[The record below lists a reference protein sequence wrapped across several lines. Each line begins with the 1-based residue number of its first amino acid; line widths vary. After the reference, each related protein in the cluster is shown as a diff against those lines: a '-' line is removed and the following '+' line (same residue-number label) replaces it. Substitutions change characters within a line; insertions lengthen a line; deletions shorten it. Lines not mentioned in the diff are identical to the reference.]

1 MNYYEWDVGYFKK
14 NSQVRKKISKRTI
27 EQKLVAW
34 ELDDK
39 YYDGDRNCGY
49 GGFSNDGR
57 WVDLF
62 AKIIAKFNLKDGQ
75 TIVDLGCKK
84 GFILE
89 AALGH
94 FPNARICGI
103 ENHAYPLDCANENIK
118 NNLFQGPYWEIPF
131 GDAEVDFLIA
141 FSSIYMQT
149 LGDVV
154 KTIRE
159 IQRVTS
165 GNSYIT
171 LGAYATDEEKKLF
184 QDWTLIGTTVL
195 HLEEWKKVLEYS
207 GYTGGVF
214 FTTPAVLGLE

>member
-1 MNYYEWDVGYFKK
+1 MKCYEWDLGYFSK
-14 NSQVRKKISKRTI
+14 NSGARKKIAKRTI

-34 ELDDK
+34 ELNDK

-49 GGFSNDGR
+49 GGFLNDGR

-62 AKIIAKFNLKDGQ
+62 AKIVKKFNLNDGQ
-75 TIVDLGCKK
+75 FIVDLGCKK

-89 AALGH
+89 AALEH
-94 FPNARICGI
+94 LPNSRLCGI
-103 ENHAYPLDCANENIK
+103 ENHAYPLSCANEAIK
-118 NNLFQGPYWEIPF
+118 NYLVEGPYWELPF
-131 GDAEVDFLIA
+131 GDGEVDFLIA

-154 KTIRE
+154 RTLRE
-159 IQRVTS
+159 IQRVSS
-165 GNSYIT
+165 GNSYVT
-171 LGAYATDEEKKLF
+171 LGAYQTDEDKKNF

-195 HLEEWKKVLEYS
+195 HVDEWKKVLEYA

-214 FTTPAVLGLE
+214 FTTPAVLGLV